1 MVMYTYCT
9 GGREYDNSAISTQ
22 MFMDSTLVTSTDENE
37 EPMSTRL
44 SFPDGVQLPRVTT
57 APDTATI
64 TTGGGD
70 VC

>member
-1 MVMYTYCT
+1 MYTYCT
-9 GGREYDNSAISTQ
+9 GGREYDNSA
-22 MFMDSTLVTSTDENE
+22 TSTGENEEPMSTGENE
-37 EPMSTRL
+37 EPMSTRP